1 MGKTPSGIE
10 TQTKLSYT
18 DAMTDRHAVY
28 LQLFHWDTK
37 ESRQECEASDLL
49 QKVFLHGLYFN
60 PGIYLKCPFRHNV
73 LVSFYSLAASYI
85 HIINR
90 SDFHPSLLPYWSPS
104 LSNNK
109 PSSSSHVFSFQSLL
123 TYQYKFLKLHIVE
136 ENGARTC
143 TIRDLWFCIPL
154 VPLRGMEL
162 MDILRLMEATFGIL
176 SRM

>member
-1 MGKTPSGIE
+1 
-10 TQTKLSYT
+10 
-18 DAMTDRHAVY
+18 MTDRHAVY

-37 ESRQECEASDLL
+37 ENRQEDKAKWPSAKGLFHD
-49 QKVFLHGLYFN
+49 LYFN

-73 LVSFYSLAASYI
+73 LVSSYSLAASYM
-85 HIINR
+85 HLINL

-104 LSNNK
+104 LSNNP

-136 ENGARTC
+136 DNGARTC
-143 TIRDLWFCIPL
+143 TIRYLWFCILL

-162 MDILRLMEATFGIL
+162 MNILRLMEATFGIL